1 MLGYRL
7 EELQGQAVEMLLPEH
22 YQVAHSQHRNS
33 YYSYPKHRP
42 MAASPDIK
50 ARAKDGQ
57 LIPVDIELQ
66 KIDWQEQPAVMAV
79 MRSRLKL
86 IEDEANHQTLL
97 RDNEERL
104 RRSQEIAKIGTWD
117 WNILDETIF
126 CSEQAYTI
134 FEWQRAR
141 SDISYQDYIDI
152 VHPDDRAHV
161 QGAIDEA
168 IICFQPFSMEYRII
182 RGDSSVRYM
191 KQMAEVYH
199 DKHGVPVRML
209 GTVQDIS
216 AEHESDLKLQLSQA
230 IFENTNEGMLST
242 DEKFN
247 IIAVNPAMM
256 KMSGFRETELIGRSL
271 SWLLPKQKSYFYLR
285 PILRKIR
292 SLGSW
297 KGQTEVLRKN
307 RPKCP
312 VMMSVAFIKDVHGL
326 KNQFALTL
334 TDISKLKINEEQ
346 LENLAHFDQ
355 LTQLPNRTLF
365 LKRLEQQLL
374 QAKTKPREFAVHYL
388 DLDGFKQIN
397 DSQGHACGDELLY
410 EVAEQLRAVMPDNA
424 FVARLGGDEFAIL
437 QTACDVVDAERLAK
451 LVIRRLQLRKHFSDF
466 SLDISGSIGISHFP
480 KDGKTSLE
488 LIKNADQAMYQS
500 KNLGR
505 NTFQHYQNSVGDLLK
520 YKLQLSSDMA
530 KAVATN
536 SFELNFQPKRVL
548 NCEGVTSVEALI
560 RWFHPVRGAVSP
572 ADFIP
577 LAEENGQILAIGEQ
591 VMAMTCRFIQVW
603 TSKTD
608 APIKVAINISARQLQ
623 DRDLLTKFQHTMD
636 TYGVQGE
643 QIEFEITESVAMRN
657 TEMEHNLK
665 VFERMKQMGSS
676 ITLDDFGTGYSSFSY
691 LKRLPIDTLKIDRS
705 FITSLPESG
714 SDLTIVGAIV
724 SMAHALGIKIVA
736 EGVESF
742 EQARLLVGLGCDELQ
757 GFYLGGP
764 KTPEQLLDGIR
775 DMKPRTGR
783 TSSRL

>member
-1 MLGYRL
+1 
-7 EELQGQAVEMLLPEH
+7 MLLPEH
-22 YQVAHSQHRNS
+22 YQVAHSQHRDS
-33 YYSYPKHRP
+33 FFSYPQHRP
-42 MAASPDIK
+42 MVASLDIK
-50 ARAKDGQ
+50 AKSKEGQ
-57 LIPVDIELQ
+57 LIPVDIEL
-66 KIDWQEQPAVMAV
+66 KKVDWQEQPATMAV
-79 MRSRLKL
+79 LRSRLKL
-86 IEDEANHQTLL
+86 IEAEASHQTLL

-104 RRSQEIAKIGTWD
+104 RRSQGIAKIGTWD
-117 WNILDETIF
+117 WNIVDETIF
-126 CSEQAYTI
+126 CSDQTYAI
-134 FEWQRAR
+134 FDWQRAR
-141 SDISYQDYIDI
+141 SNISYQDYIEL
-152 VHPDDRAHV
+152 VHPDDKPHV
-161 QGAIDEA
+161 QEVVDEA
-168 IICFQPFSMEYRII
+168 IICFQPYSMEYRII
-182 RGDSSVRYM
+182 RDDGSERYV
-191 KQMAEVYH
+191 KQMGEVYH
-199 DKHGVPVRML
+199 DQVGAPIRML

-216 AEHESDLKLQLSQA
+216 DEHERDLKLQLSRA
-230 IFENTNEGMLST
+230 IFENANEGMLST
-242 DEKFN
+242 DEKFH
-247 IIAVNPAMM
+247 IVAVNPAMM
-256 KMSGFRETELIGRSL
+256 KMSGFREIELVGRPL
-271 SWLLPKQKSYFYLR
+271 SWLLPKQNSYFYLR

-292 SLGSW
+292 SQGSW

-307 RPKCP
+307 RPKSP
-312 VMMSVAFIKDVHGL
+312 VMMSVAFIKDAHGL

-334 TDISKLKINEEQ
+334 TDISKLKTNEAQ

-365 LKRLEQQLL
+365 LNRLEEQLL
-374 QAKTKPREFAVHYL
+374 RAKTKPRQFSVHYL

-397 DSQGHACGDELLY
+397 DSQGHASGDELLY
-410 EVAEQLRAVMPDNA
+410 EVAEQLRAVMPANA

-437 QTACDVVDAERLAK
+437 QTNCDAADAERLAK
-451 LVIRRLQLRKHFSDF
+451 LVIRRLQLRKHFADF
-466 SLDISGSIGISHFP
+466 SLDISASIGISHFP

-530 KAVATN
+530 KAVASN
-536 SFELNFQPKRVL
+536 SFELYFQPKRVL

-591 VMAMTCRFIQVW
+591 VMMMTCRFIQVW
-603 TSKTD
+603 TSSTD
-608 APIKVAINISARQLQ
+608 APIRIAINISARQLR
-623 DRDLLTKFQHTMD
+623 DKDLLTKFQQTMD
-636 TYGVQGE
+636 AYQVRGE

-665 VFERMKQMGSS
+665 VFERMKKMGSS

-691 LKRLPIDTLKIDRS
+691 LKRLPVDTLKIDRS
-705 FITSLPESG
+705 FISSLPESG

-736 EGVESF
+736 EGVETF

-764 KTPEQLLDGIR
+764 QTPEQLLDGVRGIN
-775 DMKPRTGR
+775 PRAGQA
-783 TSSRL
+783 SSRS